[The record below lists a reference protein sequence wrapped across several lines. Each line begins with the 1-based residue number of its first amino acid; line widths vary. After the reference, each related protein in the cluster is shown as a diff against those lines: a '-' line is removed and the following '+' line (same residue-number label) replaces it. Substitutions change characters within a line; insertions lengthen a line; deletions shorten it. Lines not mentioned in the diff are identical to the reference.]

1 MTILIAEDQPTAALF
16 LQRMLEKMGH
26 QVIIAADG
34 EAALRKVEQGEAQ
47 ILISDW
53 MMPGVDGLQLCRRI
67 RSAGG
72 DRYTYII
79 LLTSRDRREDRLE
92 GLRAGADD
100 FLTKPT
106 YPDELVLR
114 LEIAERILAVH
125 DHLAQQNVELAYQAT
140 HDGLTGLPNR
150 SYLQGELDRRM
161 NGRSTEGPAALLL
174 IDLDRFKEI
183 NDSLGHHC
191 GDLLLRAL
199 APRLRDVVRDSG
211 TAARIGGDE
220 FGVFLPGA
228 DCAGA
233 VRVAEAILAALRQP
247 MVIKGQT
254 LDVGAS
260 IGIALCPGHADDPIA
275 MLQCADIAMYAAK
288 RSRVGCLVYAPDRPE
303 FQPVRVALI
312 GELRRGIE
320 QNQLMLHY
328 QPKINLR
335 TRAIEGVE
343 ALVRWLHP
351 RDGLLPPD
359 QFIELAE
366 ETGLIKPLT
375 LWALHTA
382 LLQCRVWHQ
391 EGLALNVAVNLSAD
405 VVREPDLVGMIVANL
420 QNSGALPG
428 WLTLEITESAIMAD
442 PTNAKLMLT
451 RLRGMGVRIAIDD
464 FGTGYSSF
472 AYLKDLPVD
481 EIKIDQSFVHELTA
495 VGPNACIVKSV
506 IDLGRNLGLKVVA
519 EGAEDLK
526 TVELLESL
534 GCDCVQGFYF
544 SQPLAPADFTRWL
557 ANTAR
562 NSHRGAHAAPRETTF
577 CLP

>member
-1 MTILIAEDQPTAALF
+1 
-16 LQRMLEKMGH
+16 
-26 QVIIAADG
+26 
-34 EAALRKVEQGEAQ
+34 
-47 ILISDW
+47 
-53 MMPGVDGLQLCRRI
+53 
-67 RSAGG
+67 
-72 DRYTYII
+72 
-79 LLTSRDRREDRLE
+79 
-92 GLRAGADD
+92 
-100 FLTKPT
+100 
-106 YPDELVLR
+106 
-114 LEIAERILAVH
+114 
-125 DHLAQQNVELAYQAT
+125 
-140 HDGLTGLPNR
+140 
-150 SYLQGELDRRM
+150 
-161 NGRSTEGPAALLL
+161 
-174 IDLDRFKEI
+174 
-183 NDSLGHHC
+183 
-191 GDLLLRAL
+191 
-199 APRLRDVVRDSG
+199 
-211 TAARIGGDE
+211 
-220 FGVFLPGA
+220 
-228 DCAGA
+228 
-233 VRVAEAILAALRQP
+233 
-247 MVIKGQT
+247 
-254 LDVGAS
+254 
-260 IGIALCPGHADDPIA
+260 
-275 MLQCADIAMYAAK
+275 
-288 RSRVGCLVYAPDRPE
+288 
-303 FQPVRVALI
+303 
-312 GELRRGIE
+312 LRRGIE

-382 LLQCRVWHQ
+382 LLQCRVWRQ
-391 EGLALNVAVNLSAD
+391 EGLALNVAVNLAAD
-405 VVREPDLVGMIVANL
+405 VVRAPDLVGMIVANL
-420 QNSGALPG
+420 QNSDALPG

-562 NSHRGAHAAPRETTF
+562 NSHRGAHAAPRETTV
-577 CLP
+577 CLL

>member
-1 MTILIAEDQPTAALF
+1 
-16 LQRMLEKMGH
+16 
-26 QVIIAADG
+26 
-34 EAALRKVEQGEAQ
+34 
-47 ILISDW
+47 
-53 MMPGVDGLQLCRRI
+53 
-67 RSAGG
+67 
-72 DRYTYII
+72 
-79 LLTSRDRREDRLE
+79 
-92 GLRAGADD
+92 
-100 FLTKPT
+100 
-106 YPDELVLR
+106 
-114 LEIAERILAVH
+114 
-125 DHLAQQNVELAYQAT
+125 
-140 HDGLTGLPNR
+140 
-150 SYLQGELDRRM
+150 
-161 NGRSTEGPAALLL
+161 
-174 IDLDRFKEI
+174 
-183 NDSLGHHC
+183 
-191 GDLLLRAL
+191 
-199 APRLRDVVRDSG
+199 
-211 TAARIGGDE
+211 
-220 FGVFLPGA
+220 
-228 DCAGA
+228 
-233 VRVAEAILAALRQP
+233 
-247 MVIKGQT
+247 MVIKGEP

-260 IGIALCPGHADDPIA
+260 IGIALYPGHADDPIA

-303 FQPVRVALI
+303 FQSVRVALI

-382 LLQCRVWHQ
+382 LLQCRVWRQ
-391 EGLALNVAVNLSAD
+391 EGLALNVAVNLAAD
-405 VVREPDLVGMIVANL
+405 VVRAPDLVGMIVANL
-420 QNSGALPG
+420 QNSDALPG

-464 FGTGYSSF
+464 FGTGYSSL

-481 EIKIDQSFVHELTA
+481 EIKIDQSFVRELTA

-519 EGAEDLK
+519 EGAEDLE

-534 GCDCVQGFYF
+534 GCDCVQGIYF
-544 SQPLAPADFTRWL
+544 SQPLAPTDFTRWL
-557 ANTAR
+557 AKAEQ
-562 NSHRGAHAAPRETTF
+562 NSHHGMHPAPRKTAVR
-577 CLP
+577 LL